1 MLLVER
7 QPIYMEI
14 DARHIFNADFS
25 YPCPTSLFFLP
36 SPSTSPPSPL
46 VNLKNSLENVGLAE
60 RWGQKSMPPGMSI
73 KMRISI
79 VVPDTETEDYFGP
92 AAPIFAP
99 RIANFTGLPF
109 FSLAPMTRPIS
120 GPRPHPLFGPHH
132 IRTNY
137 VAKGRAAMGQALKR

>member
-1 MLLVER
+1 
-7 QPIYMEI
+7 
-14 DARHIFNADFS
+14 
-25 YPCPTSLFFLP
+25 
-36 SPSTSPPSPL
+36 
-46 VNLKNSLENVGLAE
+46 
-60 RWGQKSMPPGMSI
+60 MSI

>member
-60 RWGQKSMPPGMSI
+60 RWGQKSMPPGNEYKNENLNRCARHWDWRLLWTRSPNLRPSNRQFYGPSI
-73 KMRISI
+73 LFFSAYDPPNFGTTPTSI
-79 VVPDTETEDYFGP
+79 VW
-92 AAPIFAP
+92 AASYSNKL
-99 RIANFTGLPF
+99 RG
-109 FSLAPMTRPIS
+109 
-120 GPRPHPLFGPHH
+120 
-132 IRTNY
+132 
-137 VAKGRAAMGQALKR
+137 KRSCCHGSSS